1 MWCAHTAF
9 WVPYNVPHVAGDG
22 VSRAKI
28 PVDSGHV
35 TGLFVTSENA
45 YAEVG
50 TGIFLRASQHLVSVV
65 WFSLARVQKQTQ
77 IGNPKQLRLRETHYI
92 SPRVQRFALSI

>member
-1 MWCAHTAF
+1 M
-9 WVPYNVPHVAGDG
+9 PHVAGDG
-22 VSRAKI
+22 LAPAKI

-45 YAEVG
+45 YVEVG
-50 TGIFLRASQHLVSVV
+50 TGIFLSITARFGGLVQLGSG
-65 WFSLARVQKQTQ
+65 AEAQ

-92 SPRVQRFALSI
+92 SPRVQDLHSPSDPFPFRRSP